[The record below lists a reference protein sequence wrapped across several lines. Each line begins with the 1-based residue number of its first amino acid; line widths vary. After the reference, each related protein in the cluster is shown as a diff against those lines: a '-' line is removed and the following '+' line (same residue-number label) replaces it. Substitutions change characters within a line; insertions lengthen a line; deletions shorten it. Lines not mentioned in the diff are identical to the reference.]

1 MNTQEQNKK
10 NLDFIFKN
18 GDLYDIIS
26 LKDGRA
32 LTKNPFLKVN
42 IFLLSR
48 ILYVGVLL
56 WEKIKQHYAR
66 VEKVKQAQ
74 TEIRESLGVNVDVIT
89 FKEVN
94 SFGFKRK
101 RNKYLSILY
110 QEDAVEK
117 ETYIGNL
124 QKILNFVELYHL
136 DNVYLRSDD
145 ITDNFVGVDLS
156 DFKTIFLADVLD
168 GNLGDENA
176 LLLCLSKKDL
186 LKLISILKCLNI
198 SKSYINQLGEKI
210 KDLVIKNALEDF
222 YCNNDIDKLKD
233 IVKVRLEMFLNSGA
247 SYRDRINGK
256 VFETINVYDE
266 LIRVVVR
273 NQEGKIID
281 NKIMT
286 LLDYFEVK
294 DFKDISFN
302 QLSDDAEL
310 LFIAAL
316 YSYLCNNK
324 NINNES
330 YETFSFY
337 DKIYKRFLLK
347 KNKKLK
353 NIQGLCSKKYKW
365 ISNCLFSVFS
375 LGLTIDLFVSL
386 VLAGISLDFI
396 NLYCFRNKETSI
408 FSNIMN
414 TITIPYFYSFNLEIN
429 LFKKPITEISEGVG
443 SFFND
448 YVLVGDTN
456 NHKETMVA
464 SINTLGDNTQLPK
477 YFATGYAVSSSYLNG
492 SKIYQVDYP
501 DFLVFEN
508 VEPLF
513 EVSYLLNSSVLEE
526 LKDGYRANLFKTF
539 YPVGNDYVLTKI
551 YIQDMNSDKEFTISY
566 NELSLPNVVLK
577 EGEIDIVLSM
587 QKPKITYTYGV
598 SSSLSNAFVD
608 SLQNNDY
615 YTGSNTEI
623 KKAIVNKLGLNSD
636 ASLEEIL
643 GAIKS
648 KQYSKTPFEDAKIR
662 DLEIMN
668 EKEYFE
674 VVASLDSLVCNL
686 ATSLAV
692 ESCDDLIYVVGYANK
707 WNQVIMTGDA
717 HAWAMNTNGDILEV
731 TPALT
736 RDEENIIQTVL
747 TWGVQNNIHIFTIM
761 TLIALI
767 TKKLFGKKIVLSLKI
782 LNIKNI
788 LNDSNIF
795 DAYAKINE
803 VLYRGINLPKKVSNE
818 VFIDKISNDFRCFTY
833 DELEALKE
841 KLKQEIDDRKIS
853 SCTLRLVKQI
863 PYIRDNAVELKRIL
877 QKTKFKSN

>member
-18 GDLYDIIS
+18 GDLYDVIS
-26 LKDGRA
+26 LKEGRA
-32 LTKNPFLKVN
+32 LAKNPFLKVN

-48 ILYVGVLL
+48 ILYAGVLL
-56 WEKIKQHYAR
+56 WEKIKQHYAPI
-66 VEKVKQAQ
+66 EKVKQAQ

-89 FKEVN
+89 FKEIN

-101 RNKYLSILY
+101 KNKYLSMLY

-136 DNVYLRSDD
+136 DNIYLRKDD

-156 DFKTIFLADVLD
+156 DFKTTFLVNILD
-168 GNLGDENA
+168 SNLGDENV
-176 LLLCLSKKDL
+176 LLLCLDKTDL
-186 LKLISILKCLNI
+186 IKLIDILKCLDI
-198 SKSYINQLGEKI
+198 SKSYIKKLGEKI

-233 IVKVRLEMFLNSGA
+233 IVKVRLEMFLNNES
-247 SYRDRINGK
+247 SYRDRINDK
-256 VFETINVYDE
+256 VFETINVYDG

-294 DFKDISFN
+294 DFQDISFN

-324 NINNES
+324 SINNES

-353 NIQGLCSKKYKW
+353 NIKGLCSKKYKW
-365 ISNCLFSVFS
+365 ISNCLLSMVS
-375 LGLTIDLFVSL
+375 LALTLGLLVSL
-386 VLAGISLDFI
+386 TLAGISLDFI

-477 YFATGYAVSSSYLNG
+477 YFATGYAVDSSYLNG
-492 SKIYQVDYP
+492 SKSYQMDYP
-501 DFLVFEN
+501 DFLVFQN

-513 EVSYLLNSSVLEE
+513 EVSYLLNSNVLEE
-526 LKDGYRANLFKTF
+526 LKDGYSVDLFKTF
-539 YPVGNDYVLTKI
+539 YPVGDDYVLTKI
-551 YIQDMNSDKEFTISY
+551 CIQDMNSDKVFNIFY
-566 NELSLPNVVLK
+566 DELSLSNVVLK
-577 EGEIDIVLSM
+577 KGEIDIILSM
-587 QKPKITYTYGV
+587 KKPKITYTYGV
-598 SSSLSNAFVD
+598 STSFNNAFVD
-608 SLQNNDY
+608 SIQNNDY

-643 GAIKS
+643 SAIKS
-648 KQYSKTPFEDAKIR
+648 KQYSKTPLEDAKIR
-662 DLEIMN
+662 DLENIN

-692 ESCDDLIYVVGYANK
+692 ESCDDLIYVVGYANN
-707 WNQVIMTGDA
+707 WDQVITTGES
-717 HAWAMNTNGDILEV
+717 HAWAMNTDGDIFEV

-736 RDEENIIQTVL
+736 KEAENIIQLVL
-747 TWGVQNNIHIFTIM
+747 TWGIKNNIHIFTIM
-761 TLIALI
+761 TLIGLI
-767 TKKLFGKKIVLSLKI
+767 IKRLFGKKIVLSLKI
-782 LNIKNI
+782 LNIKN
-788 LNDSNIF
+788 LLDDSNIF

-803 VLYRGINLPKKVSNE
+803 VLYGGINLSKKVSNE
-818 VFIDKISNDFRCFTY
+818 VFIDKVSNDFKGFTY
-833 DELEALKE
+833 DELKALKE
-841 KLKQEIDDRKIS
+841 KLKQEIDDRKLS
-853 SCTLRLVKQI
+853 RCTLRLVKQI
-863 PYIRDNAVELKRIL
+863 PYIRDNAVELKRVL

>member
-18 GDLYDIIS
+18 GDLYDVIS
-26 LKDGRA
+26 LKEGRT

-48 ILYVGVLL
+48 IMYVGVLV
-56 WEKIKQHYAR
+56 WDKIKQHCAP
-66 VEKVKQAQ
+66 VEKVQQAQ
-74 TEIRESLGVNVDVIT
+74 TEIRESLGVNVDIVT
-89 FKEVN
+89 FKEIN
-94 SFGFKRK
+94 FLGFKRK
-101 RNKYLSILY
+101 KNKYLSMLY
-110 QEDAVEK
+110 QEDALEA

-136 DNVYLRSDD
+136 DNVYLRRAD

-156 DFKTIFLADVLD
+156 DFKTTYLADFLD
-168 GNLGDENA
+168 SNLGDLNA
-176 LLLCLSKKDL
+176 LLLCLDKTDL
-186 LKLISILKCLNI
+186 LKLINVLKGLEI
-198 SKSYINQLGEKI
+198 SKSYIEQLGEKI
-210 KDLVIKNALEDF
+210 EDLVIKNALEDF
-222 YCNNDIDKLKD
+222 YCNNDVDKLKD
-233 IVKVRLEMFLNSGA
+233 IVKARLEMFLNNGA
-247 SYRDRINGK
+247 SYRDKINGK

-273 NQEGKIID
+273 NQEGKIIQ

-353 NIQGLCSKKYKW
+353 SIQGLCSKNYKW
-365 ISNCLFSVFS
+365 ISNCLVSMF
-375 LGLTIDLFVSL
+375 SL
-386 VLAGISLDFI
+386 VLTFGLFAALFFAGISLDFM
-396 NLYCFRNKETSI
+396 NLYCFRNSETSI
-408 FSNIMN
+408 CSNIMN

-429 LFKKPITEISEGVG
+429 LFKKPIMEISEGVG
-443 SFFND
+443 NFFND

-456 NHKETMVA
+456 KYKETMVA
-464 SINTLGDNTQLPK
+464 SLNTLKDNTILPK
-477 YFATGYAVSSSYLNG
+477 YFATGYAVNSSYLNG
-492 SKIYQVDYP
+492 SKSYQMDYP

-513 EVSYLLNSSVLEE
+513 EISYLLNSSEE
-526 LKDGYRANLFKTF
+526 LKDGYRVNLFKTF
-539 YPVGNDYVLTKI
+539 YPVGDDYVLTKI
-551 YIQDMNSDKEFTISY
+551 CIQDMNSDKVFTISY

-577 EGEIDIVLSM
+577 EGEIDVILSM

-598 SSSLSNAFVD
+598 SSYLSNSFVD
-608 SLQNNDY
+608 SVSNNEF
-615 YTGSNTEI
+615 YTGGNPEI
-623 KKAIVNKLGLNSD
+623 KRAIVNKLGLSNE

-648 KQYSKTPFEDAKIR
+648 KFYSTTPFEDAKIR
-662 DLEIMN
+662 NLETLN

-674 VVASLDSLVCNL
+674 TVASLDSLVCNL

-692 ESCDDLIYVVGYANK
+692 ESSDDLIYVVGYANK
-707 WNQVIMTGDA
+707 WDEVITTGES
-717 HAWAMNTNGDILEV
+717 HAWAMNTDGDIFEV
-731 TPALT
+731 TPSLT
-736 RDEENIIQTVL
+736 KEEENIIQLVL
-747 TWGVQNNIHIFTIM
+747 TWGIKNNIHIFTIM
-761 TLIALI
+761 TLIGLI
-767 TKKLFGKKIVLSLKI
+767 IKRLFGKKIVLSLKI
-782 LNIKNI
+782 LNIKN
-788 LNDSNIF
+788 LLDDSNIF

-803 VLYRGINLPKKVSNE
+803 VLYGGINLSKKVSNE
-818 VFIDKISNDFRCFTY
+818 VFIDKVSDDFKGFTY
-833 DELEALKE
+833 DELKALKE
-841 KLKQEIDDRKIS
+841 KLKQEIDDRKLS

>member
-32 LTKNPFLKVN
+32 LAKNPFLKVN

-56 WEKIKQHYAR
+56 WEKIKQHYAPI
-66 VEKVKQAQ
+66 EKVKQAQ

-89 FKEVN
+89 FKEIN

-101 RNKYLSILY
+101 KNKYLSMLY

-136 DNVYLRSDD
+136 DNIYLRKDD

-156 DFKTIFLADVLD
+156 DFKTTFLVNILD
-168 GNLGDENA
+168 SNLGDENV
-176 LLLCLSKKDL
+176 LLLCLDKTDL
-186 LKLISILKCLNI
+186 IKLIDILKCLDI
-198 SKSYINQLGEKI
+198 SKSYIKKLGEKI

-233 IVKVRLEMFLNSGA
+233 IVKVRLEIFLNNES
-247 SYRDRINGK
+247 SYRDRINDK
-256 VFETINVYDE
+256 VFETINVYDG

-294 DFKDISFN
+294 DFQDISFN

-353 NIQGLCSKKYKW
+353 NIKGLCSKKYKW
-365 ISNCLFSVFS
+365 ISNCLLSMVS
-375 LGLTIDLFVSL
+375 LALTLGLFVSL

-492 SKIYQVDYP
+492 SKSYQVDYP
-501 DFLVFEN
+501 DFLVFQN

-598 SSSLSNAFVD
+598 STSFNNSFVD
-608 SLQNNDY
+608 SIQNNDY

-623 KKAIVNKLGLNSD
+623 KKAIVNKLGLSSD

-643 GAIKS
+643 SAIKS
-648 KQYSKTPFEDAKIR
+648 KQYSKTPLEDAKIR
-662 DLEIMN
+662 DLENIN

-674 VVASLDSLVCNL
+674 IVASLDSLVCNL

-692 ESCDDLIYVVGYANK
+692 ESCDDLIYVVGYAN
-707 WNQVIMTGDA
+707 NGDEVITLGES
-717 HAWAMNTNGDILEV
+717 HAWAMNIDGDIFEV

-736 RDEENIIQTVL
+736 REEENIIQLVL
-747 TWGVQNNIHIFTIM
+747 TWGIQNNIHIFGIM

-767 TKKLFGKKIVLSLKI
+767 TKKLFGKKIILSLKI
-782 LNIKNI
+782 LNIKNM

-803 VLYRGINLPKKVSNE
+803 VLYGGINLPKKVSKE
-818 VFIDKISNDFRCFTY
+818 VFIDKISDDFRGFTY
-833 DELEALKE
+833 DELKLLKE
-841 KLKQEIDDRKIS
+841 RLKQEIDDRKLYS
-853 SCTLRLVKQI
+853 SVIRLVNQV
-863 PYIRDNAVELKRIL
+863 PFIRDNSVELKRIL
-877 QKTKFKSN
+877 QKSK